1 MTSIRPLSSSSE
13 TWPNLE
19 PRSDL
24 GRKQLYIKGRKLPAG
39 FLWGEVRQESR
50 SVQEVADDWDL
61 PIDVVEEAVRYGDSH
76 RQLIMED
83 AFSERRILEERGYRL
98 EPPPASR

>member
-1 MTSIRPLSSSSE
+1 MTSIRLLSSSLES
-13 TWPNLE
+13 WPNLE

-39 FLWGEVRQESR
+39 FLWGEVRQEGR
-50 SVQEVADDWDL
+50 SVEDVADDWNL
-61 PIDVVEEAVRYGDSH
+61 AIDVVEEAVRYGDSH
-76 RQLIMED
+76 HRIIIED
-83 AFSERRILEERGYRL
+83 AVSERRFLEERGYRL